1 MIENAC
7 AKVFVIG
14 EEQYAQFVWNR
25 FVLGKEDIIA
35 TTITRNNFKLPK
47 DIKTVQAE
55 SPQIKIAPSVLTKLR
70 NACENRREL
79 TLKLFDTEFTGQ
91 YTYLIDNN
99 SRLG

>member
-1 MIENAC
+1 MSGFLINPFKEERLSKVNSRHFVFPTMIENAC

-47 DIKTVQAE
+47 DIKV
-55 SPQIKIAPSVLTKLR
+55 
-70 NACENRREL
+70 
-79 TLKLFDTEFTGQ
+79 LKLCKPN
-91 YTYLIDNN
+91 LL
-99 SRLG
+99 R